1 MGKLEENYAQIDPV
15 WDRVRHEALE
25 AVRSEPAVGGF
36 IHTNILQ
43 HLSFENALAHRIAS
57 KLASSE
63 ISEQTVRDICF
74 RAVSKAPQ
82 IANSARADVMAV
94 VDRDPA

>member
-36 IHTNILQ
+36 IHT
-43 HLSFENALAHRIAS
+43 
-57 KLASSE
+57 
-63 ISEQTVRDICF
+63 
-74 RAVSKAPQ
+74 
-82 IANSARADVMAV
+82 
-94 VDRDPA
+94 